1 MQAEGVNDFRKYL
14 EEHPQFLI
22 EASKMIKVLDV
33 NKEAL
38 KLYGAKDKEELLG
51 SLDRIFIEESLP
63 VFENLIISL
72 AAGKTDFQVEGVNQT
87 LQGERRH
94 VLLRMSIPDEEA
106 QLNNLLVSIMDIT
119 DRKQVEYEL
128 HKYREHLEELVEERT
143 RELRIAQEELLKR
156 ERLAV
161 LGQLTATVSHELR
174 NPLGTIRS
182 SNFYLQR
189 KVKEKDEKILK
200 HFARIDEQIG
210 LCDSIVED
218 LLEYTRGRHVD
229 AVEAAINP
237 WLDELLDQL
246 LESEDIK
253 ISRHFPQELPL
264 VSYDQEKMRR
274 VIVNVIDNAMQSVK
288 AKAQGWE
295 NQGIAYQ
302 PEIRVAVVSGDD
314 DIIIKIADNGIGMD
328 KKTMDRAFEPLFTT
342 RARGTGLGLANV
354 RKIIIEHG
362 GTVTMESNPGLG
374 TKVFI
379 TLPGRG
385 SSKSKSRTLF
395 FENSSSASPQP

>member
-1 MQAEGVNDFRKYL
+1 
-14 EEHPQFLI
+14 
-22 EASKMIKVLDV
+22 MIKILDV
-33 NKEAL
+33 NKETL

-51 SLDRIFIEESLP
+51 SLDKIFIEESLP
-63 VFENLIISL
+63 VFENLLVAL
-72 AAGKTDFQVEGVNQT
+72 AEGRSDFQAEGVNQT

-94 VLLRMSIPDEEA
+94 VLLRMSIPDEEL

-119 DRKQVEYEL
+119 DRKRVEDEL
-128 HKYREHLEELVEERT
+128 HRYREHLEELVKERT
-143 RELRIAQEELLKR
+143 HELEIAQEELLKR

-200 HFARIDEQIG
+200 HFVRIDEQIG
-210 LCDSIVED
+210 LCDTIVED
-218 LLEYTRGRHVD
+218 LLEFTRGRHVD

-246 LESEDIK
+246 LEPEDIK
-253 ISRHFPQELPL
+253 TSRHFPPELPL

-274 VIVNVIDNAMQSVK
+274 VIVNVIDNAIQSVK
-288 AKAQGWE
+288 AKAQEWK
-295 NQGIAYQ
+295 NQGNAYQ
-302 PEIRVAVVSGDD
+302 PEIRVAVVSDD
-314 DIIIKIADNGIGMD
+314 DEIVIEIADNGIGMD
-328 KKTMDRAFEPLFTT
+328 KKTLERAFEPLFTT

-354 RKIIIEHG
+354 RKIITEHG
-362 GTVTMESNPGLG
+362 GTVSIESDPGAG
-374 TKVFI
+374 TKVII
-379 TLPGRG
+379 TLPRDAGACTG
-385 SSKSKSRTLF
+385 QAD
-395 FENSSSASPQP
+395 SATE